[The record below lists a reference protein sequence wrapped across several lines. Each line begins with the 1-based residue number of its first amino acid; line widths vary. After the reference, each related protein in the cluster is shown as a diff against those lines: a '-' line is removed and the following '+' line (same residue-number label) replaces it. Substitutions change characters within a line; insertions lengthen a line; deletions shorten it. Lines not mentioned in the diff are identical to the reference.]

1 MKKILIVDDDGEFR
15 NYLMEVLK
23 EEGYQIDSA
32 SSAKE
37 AYALLNAVEFD
48 IVLLDYL
55 MPKQSGVDAISEIKR
70 LRPKVKV
77 IMVTAFASIEHAIDA
92 IKRGAT
98 DYISKPFKIDNLL
111 LTLRR
116 VLEEAKFDEG
126 MKKMDLDQTLS
137 TLASPIRRNILK
149 LLRDREE
156 TRLMEITRE
165 LGIEDHTKVVF
176 HLKMLKEAGII
187 DQSKGKAYFLSK
199 EGLRMIECL
208 KTLEQYLTP

>member
-187 DQSKGKAYFLSK
+187 DQGKGKAYFLSK
-199 EGLRMIECL
+199 EGMRMIECL

>member
-1 MKKILIVDDDGEFR
+1 MKKILIVDDDREFR
-15 NYLMEVLK
+15 DHLIEVLK
-23 EEGYQIDSA
+23 EEGYQIESA

-37 AYALLNAVEFD
+37 AYALLSAVEFD

-126 MKKMDLDQTLS
+126 MKKMDIDQTLS

-199 EGLRMIECL
+199 EGMRMIECL

>member
-1 MKKILIVDDDGEFR
+1 MKKILVVDDDGEFR
-15 NYLMEVLK
+15 NHLIGVLK

-37 AYALLNAVEFD
+37 AYALLSAVEFD

-77 IMVTAFASIEHAIDA
+77 IMVTAFASIEHAIEA

-126 MKKMDLDQTLS
+126 MKKMDIDQTLS

-199 EGLRMIECL
+199 EGMRMIECL

>member
-1 MKKILIVDDDGEFR
+1 MKKILIVDDDAEFR
-15 NYLMEVLK
+15 SHLMEVLK

-32 SSAKE
+32 ASAKE
-37 AYALLNAVEFD
+37 AYEKLSAAEFD

-55 MPKQSGVDAISEIKR
+55 MPKQSGVDALYEIKR

-116 VLEEAKFDEG
+116 VIEEAKFDEG

>member
-1 MKKILIVDDDGEFR
+1 MKKILIVDDDREFR
-15 NYLMEVLK
+15 DHLIEVLK
-23 EEGYQIDSA
+23 EEGYQIESA

-37 AYALLNAVEFD
+37 AYALLSAVEFD

-111 LTLRR
+111 LTIRR

>member
-111 LTLRR
+111 LTIRR

-187 DQSKGKAYFLSK
+187 DQGKGKAYFLSK
-199 EGLRMIECL
+199 EGMRMIECL

>member
-15 NYLMEVLK
+15 NHLIGVLK
-23 EEGYQIDSA
+23 EEGYQTESA
-32 SSAKE
+32 ASAKE
-37 AYALLNAVEFD
+37 AYALLKAVEFD

-55 MPKQSGVDAISEIKR
+55 MPKQSGADALYEIKR
-70 LRPKVKV
+70 LRPRIKI
-77 IMVTAFASIEHAIDA
+77 IMITAFASIEHAIDA

-98 DYISKPFKIDNLL
+98 DYISKPFKIDYLL

-116 VLEEAKFDEG
+116 VLEEAKFDGG

-149 LLRDREE
+149 LLRDREDV
-156 TRLMEITRE
+156 RLMEITRE

-176 HLKMLKEAGII
+176 HLKMLKEAGVI
-187 DQSKGKAYFLSK
+187 DQDKGKAYFLSK
-199 EGLRMIECL
+199 EGMRMIECL
-208 KTLEQYLTP
+208 KTLEQCLAP

>member
-1 MKKILIVDDDGEFR
+1 MKKILIVDDDREFR
-15 NYLMEVLK
+15 DHLIEVLK
-23 EEGYQIDSA
+23 EEGYQIESA

-37 AYALLNAVEFD
+37 AYALLSAVEFD

-176 HLKMLKEAGII
+176 HLKMLKEAGVI
-187 DQSKGKAYFLSK
+187 DQDKGKAYFLSK
-199 EGLRMIECL
+199 EGMRMIECL

>member
-1 MKKILIVDDDGEFR
+1 MKKILIVDDDREFR
-15 NYLMEVLK
+15 DHLIEVLK
-23 EEGYQIDSA
+23 EEGYQIESA

-37 AYALLNAVEFD
+37 AYALLSAVEFD

-111 LTLRR
+111 LTIRR

-126 MKKMDLDQTLS
+126 MKKMDIDQTLS

-199 EGLRMIECL
+199 EGMRMIECL

>member
-1 MKKILIVDDDGEFR
+1 MKKILIVDDDREFR
-15 NYLMEVLK
+15 DHLIEVLK
-23 EEGYQIDSA
+23 EEGYQIESA

-37 AYALLNAVEFD
+37 AYALLSAVEFD

-126 MKKMDLDQTLS
+126 MKKMDIDQTLS

-187 DQSKGKAYFLSK
+187 DQGKGKAYFLSK
-199 EGLRMIECL
+199 EGMRMIECL

>member
-1 MKKILIVDDDGEFR
+1 MKKILIVDDDREFR
-15 NYLMEVLK
+15 DHLIEVLK
-23 EEGYQIDSA
+23 EEGYQIESA

-37 AYALLNAVEFD
+37 AYALLSAVEFD

-187 DQSKGKAYFLSK
+187 DQGKGKAYFLSK
-199 EGLRMIECL
+199 EGMRMIECL